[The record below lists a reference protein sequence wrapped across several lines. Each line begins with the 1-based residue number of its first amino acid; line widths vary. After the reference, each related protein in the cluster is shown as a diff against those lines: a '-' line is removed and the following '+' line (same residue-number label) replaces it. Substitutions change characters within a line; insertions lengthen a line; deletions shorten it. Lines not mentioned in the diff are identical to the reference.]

1 MKYQFHRSVELINS
15 TWLWNWFFDIANEFN
30 EGHIKS
36 TSFTMKPKLI
46 KIHGHCHHKAIGNIN
61 ALKAIL
67 EIPEGFKA
75 DILPSGCCG
84 LAGGFGYEKEH
95 YEISMKMG
103 ASLFS
108 YVKRYKNENVIV
120 ANGTS
125 CRHQISDGTNVKSY
139 HPITILRQAL
149 EV

>member
-1 MKYQFHRSVELINS
+1 
-15 TWLWNWFFDIANEFN
+15 
-30 EGHIKS
+30 
-36 TSFTMKPKLI
+36 MKPKRI

-61 ALKAIL
+61 ALKTIL

-84 LAGGFGYEKEH
+84 MAGSFGYEKEH
-95 YEISMKMG
+95 YGVSMKMG

-108 YVKRYKNENVIV
+108 YVNRYKNENVIV

-149 EV
+149 ED